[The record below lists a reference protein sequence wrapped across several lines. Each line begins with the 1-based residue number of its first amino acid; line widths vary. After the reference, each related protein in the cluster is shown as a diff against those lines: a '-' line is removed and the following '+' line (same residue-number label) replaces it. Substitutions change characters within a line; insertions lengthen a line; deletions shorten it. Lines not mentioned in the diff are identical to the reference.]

1 MELRN
6 IMVVGEMILTSAL
19 NRKES
24 RGAHS
29 REDYIERDDPNFLKH
44 TLAYYSAAGLDIK
57 YMPVV
62 VDMFKP
68 KERKY

>member
-1 MELRN
+1 MELQS
-6 IMVVGEMILTSAL
+6 IMVVGAIILTSAL
-19 NRKES
+19 NRQES

-29 REDYIERDDPNFLKH
+29 RKDYTQRDDLNFLKH
-44 TLAYYSAAGLDIK
+44 TLAYYSSVEIDFQ

-62 VDMFKP
+62 INIFEA